1 MKYLILFLTF
11 LKIGAVAFGGGYGII
26 AFIRDECLNNGW
38 FTDEEL
44 LNFIAV
50 SESTPGPI
58 AVNMATFVGSTLGG
72 LLGAFVATLG
82 VVLPAFIVILLIAAI
97 FTRILKYR
105 GVKATLNSIRPA
117 VIALILGTAL
127 TMFLS
132 LVFGIKNIDS
142 TVSFDYKAAIVLA
155 VIAGIS
161 FAYSKWKKKTASA
174 ILLIF
179 ISGMLGILL
188 YGV

>member
-58 AVNMATFVGSTLGG
+58 AINSASMRLTVRNPFVYCT
-72 LLGAFVATLG
+72 
-82 VVLPAFIVILLIAAI
+82 
-97 FTRILKYR
+97 
-105 GVKATLNSIRPA
+105 N
-117 VIALILGTAL
+117 
-127 TMFLS
+127 TML
-132 LVFGIKNIDS
+132 
-142 TVSFDYKAAIVLA
+142 
-155 VIAGIS
+155 
-161 FAYSKWKKKTASA
+161 
-174 ILLIF
+174 
-179 ISGMLGILL
+179 
-188 YGV
+188 